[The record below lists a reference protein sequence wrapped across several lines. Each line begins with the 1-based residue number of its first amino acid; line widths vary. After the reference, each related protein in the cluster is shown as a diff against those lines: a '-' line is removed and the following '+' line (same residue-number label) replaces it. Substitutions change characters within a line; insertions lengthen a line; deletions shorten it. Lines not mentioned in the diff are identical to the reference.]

1 MFSSSIK
8 KKFAGKSIVDYNIRS
23 DEKIKYRNQK
33 MKANFFRKK
42 LKLLVIKR
50 IETKFKFFLFGFF
63 PLSKILFCMC
73 LTIYFCWTR
82 LPVPW
87 FLYTLAFG
95 HPIKVSSEG
104 MGCSI
109 VLLFS
114 MLLLVFLS
122 ILVSGWKMS
131 KILGM
136 SMFVLYFGFI
146 AMSLSFEYDWIPC
159 YLD

>member
-1 MFSSSIK
+1 
-8 KKFAGKSIVDYNIRS
+8 
-23 DEKIKYRNQK
+23 

-50 IETKFKFFLFGFF
+50 IETKFKFFSLDFFLNF
-63 PLSKILFCMC
+63 PLSKILC
-73 LTIYFCWTR
+73 LCLIVYFCWTR